1 MIGRR
6 SAHGFSLVE
15 MIAALVIFSIG
26 VLALME
32 VFARCLR
39 STSTTI
45 GYANAVCLAQEQVEE
60 TITEGSFIE
69 QTDSGDFA
77 PSFPRH
83 AWTREITETEQLG
96 LYELEVVVSWDER
109 GRERKYVLTTL
120 VAERE

>member
-15 MIAALVIFSIG
+15 TIAALVIFSIG
-26 VLALME
+26 ALALME
-32 VFARCLR
+32 VFARCLH
-39 STSTTI
+39 STSTTA
-45 GYANAVCLAQEQVEE
+45 GYAHAVQLAQEMIEE
-60 TITEGSFIE
+60 TITEGPLIE
-69 QTDSGDFA
+69 QTDSGNFA

-83 AWTREITETEQLG
+83 AWTLGIMETEQIG

-109 GRERKYVLTTL
+109 GRERKYALNTL